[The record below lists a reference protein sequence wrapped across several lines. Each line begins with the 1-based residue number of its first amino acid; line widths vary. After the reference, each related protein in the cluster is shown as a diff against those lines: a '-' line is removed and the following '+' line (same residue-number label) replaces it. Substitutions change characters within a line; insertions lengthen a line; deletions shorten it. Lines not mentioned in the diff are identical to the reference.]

1 MLARKAQNKHRSTE
15 WSWGISKDHGN
26 PGYTPTPSA
35 HKQREITWLDV
46 ANFSYCTAC
55 QAPNNWT
62 EVESDSFFTR
72 HFYRA
77 VLQKIFLDKGVITKV
92 YHSETDC
99 GDGVGA
105 RRNDKESPFNMS
117 TNPVIIG
124 SLGKSCFKSFHAY
137 VRGAIKKLASNQDTN
152 EKYSAVIHEKMGD
165 MTDDEI
171 DAYAKAYAPRKREL
185 SSIWTLMAFSA
196 GVVES
201 LIVTDRWLFLKEHGD
216 VVQDCWVESVF
227 DYKESPRNLV
237 VVGIKKN
244 KAAAGG

>member
-1 MLARKAQNKHRSTE
+1 MEILD
-15 WSWGISKDHGN
+15 ID
-26 PGYTPTPSA
+26 PFPTPNN
-35 HKQREITWLDV
+35 KITSLDN
-46 ANFSYCTAC
+46 ANTPFCTAC
-55 QAPNNWT
+55 QAPYNWT

-92 YHSETDC
+92 YHSKTDSG
-99 GDGVGA
+99 GDEGD
-105 RRNDKESPFNMS
+105 RENEEESPFNMS

-124 SLGKSCFKSFHAY
+124 SLGKSCFKSLHAY
-137 VRGAIKKLASNQDTN
+137 VRGAIKKLASNEDTSD
-152 EKYSAVIHEKMGD
+152 KYSAVIHEKMGD

-171 DAYAKAYAPRKREL
+171 EAYARAYAPRKREL
-185 SSIWTLMAFSA
+185 SSMWTLMAFSA

-244 KAAAGG
+244 EAASGGS

>member
-1 MLARKAQNKHRSTE
+1 MLTFHIVQ
-15 WSWGISKDHGN
+15 
-26 PGYTPTPSA
+26 
-35 HKQREITWLDV
+35 
-46 ANFSYCTAC
+46 AC
-55 QAPNNWT
+55 QAPQNWT

-92 YHSETDC
+92 YHDKTDG
-99 GDGVGA
+99 GDGEVE
-105 RRNDKESPFNMS
+105 RRDGKESPFNMS

-137 VRGAIKKLASNQDTN
+137 VRGAIKKLASNQDSD
-152 EKYSAVIHEKMGD
+152 KYSAVIDEKMGD

-171 DAYAKAYAPRKREL
+171 EAYARAYAPRKREL

-201 LIVTDRWLFLKEHGD
+201 LIVTDRWLFLREHGD

-227 DYKESPRNLV
+227 DYSQSPRNLV

-244 KAAAGG
+244 EAAMGG

>member
-1 MLARKAQNKHRSTE
+1 MHHNKPE
-15 WSWGISKDHGN
+15 G
-26 PGYTPTPSA
+26 
-35 HKQREITWLDV
+35 
-46 ANFSYCTAC
+46 
-55 QAPNNWT
+55 
-62 EVESDSFFTR
+62 SDSDGER
-72 HFYRA
+72 
-77 VLQKIFLDKGVITKV
+77 
-92 YHSETDC
+92 
-99 GDGVGA
+99 GD
-105 RRNDKESPFNMS
+105 DKESPFNMS

-137 VRGAIKKLASNQDTN
+137 VRGAIKKLASNQDTDD
-152 EKYSAVIHEKMGD
+152 KYSALIHEKMGD

-171 DAYAKAYAPRKREL
+171 DAYARAYAPRKREL

-201 LIVTDRWLFLKEHGD
+201 LIVTDRFLFLKEHSD

-244 KAAAGG
+244 VAAAAG

>member
-1 MLARKAQNKHRSTE
+1 MKFSLPPFP
-15 WSWGISKDHGN
+15 
-26 PGYTPTPSA
+26 PGPSYEQ
-35 HKQREITWLDV
+35 KEIACLDV
-46 ANFSYCTAC
+46 ANIPYHTAC
-55 QAPNNWT
+55 QAPQNWT

-92 YHSETDC
+92 YHDKTDRS
-99 GDGVGA
+99 DGEGHGGH
-105 RRNDKESPFNMS
+105 DKESPFNMS

-152 EKYSAVIHEKMGD
+152 EKYSALIHEKMGD

-171 DAYAKAYAPRKREL
+171 EAYARDYMPRKREL
-185 SSIWTLMAFSA
+185 SSIWTMMAFSA

-216 VVQDCWVESVF
+216 IVQDCWVESVF

-237 VVGIKKN
+237 VVGVKKN
-244 KAAAGG
+244 EAATDG